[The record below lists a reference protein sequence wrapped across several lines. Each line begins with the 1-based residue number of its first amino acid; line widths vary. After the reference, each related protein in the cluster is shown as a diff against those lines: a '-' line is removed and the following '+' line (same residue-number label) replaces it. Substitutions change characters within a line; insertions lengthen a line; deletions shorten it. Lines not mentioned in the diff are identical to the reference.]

1 MLFMSSL
8 GVGHRSGT
16 HGVGVVRSRGSEEGS
31 VGSLGV
37 WTSGVGVE
45 RSNLF
50 VSKLQTFLVG
60 LKEVVII
67 MPTLRENFLH
77 KPKIHVLWPQITIS

>member
-8 GVGHRSGT
+8 GVGYRSGT

-37 WTSGVGVE
+37 WPSGGGVE

-50 VSKLQTFLVG
+50 VSKLQTPKQLILSRAERG
-60 LKEVVII
+60 GYSYSYSK
-67 MPTLRENFLH
+67 RNFLA
-77 KPKIHVLWPQITIS
+77 QT